1 MMIELYTMPKC
12 SGCEAVKKALLAE
25 NIPFQEVRL
34 DELHY
39 GASSEILA
47 DLRVSGYYDPIEEL
61 MFAPIVRNI
70 GTGDAIPASVL
81 CDGRDIVAEV
91 TRIL

>member
-1 MMIELYTMPKC
+1 MIELYTMPKC
-12 SGCEAVKKALLAE
+12 SGCEMVKRALEAE
-25 NIPFQEVRL
+25 HIPFRELRL

-47 DLRVSGYYDPIEEL
+47 DLRVSGYHDSIEAL
-61 MFAPIVRNI
+61 MSAPIARNPA
-70 GTGDAIPASVL
+70 TGDAIPASVL

-91 TRIL
+91 ARIL